1 MSIAKE
7 IRIYLT
13 KNNISQTWLSIQTGI
28 TLTKL
33 NMALNGKRK
42 MSIDEYAKIVEALNI
57 DANTFI
63 NLK

>member
-63 NLK
+63 NSK